1 MACIVGV
8 TKLRVNQ
15 TIRSRKNSLLEYHL
29 QILWG
34 FVSTSHDL
42 VEVLKRELKR
52 SGITYAALGRSLG
65 MAESSVKRMFSKAD
79 MPLARVDEICRVLK
93 TDFAELAREVAAL
106 QPLREELTLE
116 QEEAVVA
123 DRRLLLLAICVQSR
137 WTFEQVLSTYRFTEP
152 EVIAGFA
159 RLDRLGIIELRPL
172 NRYRLRVAQTFRWRP
187 HGPVMR
193 FFREEVVG
201 DYYAGGFDGDGETLV
216 LVHGA
221 LDPLLAASFVERL
234 RRLGDDFTRQQRT
247 DPRPPKDERRSYT
260 LVLAMRSW
268 FFSAFGDLLREAGK

>member
-1 MACIVGV
+1 M
-8 TKLRVNQ
+8 
-15 TIRSRKNSLLEYHL
+15 
-29 QILWG
+29 
-34 FVSTSHDL
+34 STSHDL

-52 SGITYAALGRSLG
+52 SGVTYASLARSLG
-65 MAESSVKRMFSKAD
+65 MAESSVKRMFAKAD

-106 QPLREELTLE
+106 QPLRDELSLE

-123 DRRLLLLAICVQSR
+123 DRKLLLLAICVQSQ

-152 EVIAGFA
+152 EVVSGFA
-159 RLDRLGIIELRPL
+159 RLDRLGIIELKPL

-216 LVHGA
+216 VVHGA
-221 LDPLLAASFVERL
+221 MSHALATAFVERM
-234 RRLGDDFTRQQRT
+234 RRVGDDFARQHLSEQRLPE
-247 DPRPPKDERRSYT
+247 DQRRSYT

-268 FFSAFGDLLREAGK
+268 FFSAFSDLLREPATKEKAR